1 MVTDIT
7 GRNYKV
13 GDYVFCATSGYCHQ
27 LSTYIGKVCRVG
39 EKRITVVKYE
49 VSSWRSSNYVKS
61 IIQKPERD
69 VIITED
75 IAKIKSPELINY
87 DVMPKE
93 YEHFDIMGVQY
104 KLGDYVFIAQ
114 HCNTSSVRTYFGKVV
129 KLNPETVSIARK
141 AEWYHSTEIEK
152 SVVMVPCRHM
162 IVPEEIALRN
172 EPLLRSV

>member
-1 MVTDIT
+1 MVKDIT
-7 GRNYKV
+7 GRDYKV
-13 GDYVFCATSGYCHQ
+13 GDYVFCATTGYCHYI
-27 LSTYIGKVCRVG
+27 STYIGKVCGVG
-39 EKRITVVKYE
+39 EKTITVIKYE
-49 VSSWRSSNYVKS
+49 KPSWRSSNFAKAT
-61 IIQKPERD
+61 IQKPERD

-75 IAKIKSPELINY
+75 IAREKSPELVNY
-87 DVMPKE
+87 DVKPKE

-114 HCNTSSVRTYFGKVV
+114 HCSTSSVRTYFGKVV

-141 AEWYHSTEIEK
+141 AGCYHNTEIEK
-152 SVVMVPCRHM
+152 SVVMVPDRHM